1 MKVNIRNLEEKDL
14 PHVAEIAQQSFTVPW
29 SIKSFKKELLND
41 SSLLKVAEINGKVVG
56 YVVFRRILDE
66 VELLSI
72 AVSPP
77 FRRKG
82 IATRLIKETL
92 NEIKDSVKACFL
104 EVRISNEGAIRLY
117 EKLGFLRMGIRKK
130 YYLLPEEDAIIMK
143 LKIQ

>member
-14 PHVAEIAQQSFTVPW
+14 PHVMEIARQSFTIPW
-29 SIKSFKKELLND
+29 SIKSFKKELLSD
-41 SSLLKVAEINGKVVG
+41 TSLLKVAEIDGEIVG

-72 AVSPP
+72 AVSPS

-82 IATRLIKETL
+82 IATKLIKETL
-92 NEIKDSVKACFL
+92 NEIKDGVKACFL
-104 EVRISNEGAIRLY
+104 EVRISNEGAIRFY
-117 EKLGFLRMGIRKK
+117 EKLGFLRIGIRKK

-143 LKIQ
+143 LKI